1 MRKLFLTGMVLF
13 WTASSFAQD
22 PLPVAKYHLDE
33 STWNG
38 TFNEVK
44 DVSGNNLHGTAVNG
58 ALTANS
64 TPAIPSINNLGTC
77 GYGSFEHD
85 NNQYVNIADN
95 NILDLNETLTVSAW
109 INPSSGPSSGLFSI
123 FSKDSNFEV
132 HIDSSRRVF
141 WWWQEDNGT
150 TRTLTSSVAVP
161 LNAWSF
167 ITIRYDFQ
175 NSRAS
180 LFINGVLRAS
190 RNSGSSRRLR
200 VNGSAF
206 QIGQDQNFPGRAFDG
221 SIDEVQIFD
230 AALTDQ
236 QIQQLYSQRHD
247 CSIIFSPQ
255 CFTDDFSSS
264 PLSDLWV
271 TSTSKGSFQPQIIN
285 NRLRFTQ
292 AVRNQATSSTYQRLF
307 PAADNLVEIEF
318 DHFAYG
324 GNGADGIAIVLSD
337 ALITPRAGAFGGP
350 LGYGFKRNEPG
361 FAGGWL
367 GVGIDEYGNFSREG
381 GQGNRPGRRRQSVAI
396 RGSGVDE
403 TGYRY
408 LAGACNNGQTN
419 TNGNCLSPRVDN
431 NSSGPVHRYRI
442 VVDSR
447 SANQSQVEILRKIGS
462 GSWQPI
468 VGPVNVL
475 SSQFNQAAVP
485 ADFLLSVTGSTGGS
499 TNIHEIDNF
508 EVCALRSRPIDEQI
522 DHFRITHTGQ
532 GVTCNRS
539 EVTIQACKNATCSEL
554 FTDTVTV
561 SLDPSTV
568 SGGGGWEGGNS
579 QSFTGGSGTFY
590 IRKYQPGTITLD
602 VMGSNPPA
610 RPFSTNLCQI
620 GSGGWSASN
629 CDLVFSDSGFEI
641 DVPDKYAAEAV
652 EVTISAVKQGDSNT
666 KCDVGFGN
674 VTKSVALWSQYL
686 NPTAVDIIGDPKVS
700 VDPNGTYI
708 ELNTSES
715 GAGNFNLAFDSN
727 GQTKFNLNYD
737 DAGQMQLNAKFTGT
751 VDEAGLELSGAS
763 NFVSF
768 PASLAVVA
776 KNSDGVEEECTSID
790 AFCAWF
796 TKAGASFNLEVTAL
810 GQTNQPT
817 PNYTHSGIV
826 VAHEL
831 ASPDTATSQEGTI
844 STVSYDHSA
853 VAGSINI
860 VSQSLSEV
868 GVFDF
873 TITPPAVF
881 NGSSAKTITPAKSV
895 YLRFIPAY
903 FAASVFQSPTLQ
915 ATCNS
920 FSYIG
925 QPFDYLLAPRLALNP
940 KAANGADVTNYQ
952 FGDFWRYDSSWPTRT
967 YSDTNTTES
976 INFEQ
981 GVASVGRFTDPNN
994 ATVVQLSNEQITYTK
1009 GVSPINS
1016 FSANLQLTLGA
1027 SDITDQDNVCYKTA
1041 DSNSTNDCLGI
1052 SFNSDNAMQLYWGRL
1067 LLNDTYG
1074 SELSALRQRLELQYY
1089 NSNQF
1094 VTNTAD
1100 SCTNFDSVTNF
1111 DFSSSDYTV
1120 VTSGSPTQPEVNAS
1134 LTSATASNGESWLE
1148 YSAPGSGNTGTITS
1162 SFNMQLRGV
1171 PWLRE
1176 DADNDGSLDDDN
1188 SVSGQVQFGTYR
1200 GSDRVIWWSEQD

>member
-1 MRKLFLTGMVLF
+1 MRQLSSIGCFLLSLLCSTFVYAAPLCTDIF
-13 WTASSFAQD
+13 TD
-22 PLPVAKYHLDE
+22 PPSGNQSPNGIVRPSTDVIGAKRGDLECRNGRCEVNGQGVTVDFPAGD
-33 STWNG
+33 WNFNDGDLKNG
-38 TFNEVK
+38 TILNSTGTTARFYFDTLKLSNADINVG
-44 DVSGNNLHGTAVNG
+44 GNPEDLFIYVAGSLSITGQNNVNGIIYVAGSVNVAGNADITGAIGAGG
-58 ALTANS
+58 ALTIGGNS
-64 TPAIPSINNLGTC
+64 DVIIDPDAITNADLLDMCDG
-77 GYGSFEHD
+77 GS
-85 NNQYVNIADN
+85 
-95 NILDLNETLTVSAW
+95 
-109 INPSSGPSSGLFSI
+109 NP
-123 FSKDSNFEV
+123 
-132 HIDSSRRVF
+132 
-141 WWWQEDNGT
+141 
-150 TRTLTSSVAVP
+150 
-161 LNAWSF
+161 
-167 ITIRYDFQ
+167 
-175 NSRAS
+175 
-180 LFINGVLRAS
+180 
-190 RNSGSSRRLR
+190 
-200 VNGSAF
+200 
-206 QIGQDQNFPGRAFDG
+206 
-221 SIDEVQIFD
+221 
-230 AALTDQ
+230 
-236 QIQQLYSQRHD
+236 
-247 CSIIFSPQ
+247 SPQ
-255 CFTDDFSSS
+255 CFSDDFNAGS
-264 PLSDLWV
+264 LSDLWV
-271 TSTSKGSFQPQIIN
+271 TSTSKGSFQPQVVS

-292 AVRNQATSSTYQRLF
+292 AVQDQSTSSTYQRLF

-350 LGYGFKRNEPG
+350 LGYGFKPNEPG

-381 GQGNRPGRRRQSVAI
+381 GQGSTPGRRRQSVAI

-419 TNGNCLSPRVDN
+419 TNGNCLSPTVDN
-431 NSSGPVHRYRI
+431 NNSGSIHRYRI
-442 VVDSR
+442 VVDSQV
-447 SANQSQVEILRKIGS
+447 SNQSQVEISRKIGS
-462 GSWQPI
+462 GSWQSI

-475 SSQFNQAAVP
+475 ASQYNQAAVP
-485 ADFLLSVTGSTGGS
+485 ADFLLSVTGSTGS
-499 TNIHEIDNF
+499 VTNIHEIDNF

-532 GVTCNRS
+532 GITCNRS

-561 SLDPSTV
+561 SLDPSSV
-568 SGGGGWEGGNS
+568 SGGGGWEGGSS

-674 VTKSVALWSQYL
+674 VTKSVALWSQHL
-686 NPTAVDIIGDPKVS
+686 NPTAPDIIGDPKVS
-700 VDPNGTYI
+700 IDPTGTYDA
-708 ELNTSES
+708 LNTSES
-715 GAGNFNLAFDSN
+715 GAGNFDLAFDSN

-737 DAGQMQLNAKFTGT
+737 DAGQLQLNAKFTGT
-751 VDEAGLELSGAS
+751 GDESGLELTGAS

-776 KNSDGVEEECTSID
+776 KNSAGVEEECTSID
-790 AFCAWF
+790 AFCNWF

-817 PNYTHSGIV
+817 PNYTHSGID
-826 VAHEL
+826 VAHKL

-853 VAGSINI
+853 VAGSTNI
-860 VSQSLSEV
+860 VPQSLSEV

-873 TITPPAVF
+873 TITPPATF
-881 NGSSAKTITPAKSV
+881 NGSNAKTIAPAKSV

-903 FAASVFQSPTLQ
+903 FAASIFQSPTLQ
-915 ATCNS
+915 ATCNNS

-925 QPFDYLLAPRLALNP
+925 QPFGYLLAPRLALNP
-940 KAANGADVTNYQ
+940 KATNGADVTNYQ
-952 FGDFWRYDSSWPTRT
+952 FGDFWRYDSSWPTRS
-967 YSDTNTTES
+967 YSDTNTSES
-976 INFEQ
+976 ISYDEDA
-981 GVASVGRFTDPNN
+981 ASVDRFTDPGN
-994 ATVVQLSNEQITYTK
+994 ASIVQLNNEQITYAK

-1027 SDITDQDNVCYKTA
+1027 SDITDQDGVCYKTA
-1041 DSNSTNDCLGI
+1041 DSNSTSDCLGI

-1067 LLNDTYG
+1067 LINDTYG

-1100 SCTNFDSVTNF
+1100 ACTNFGSVTNF

-1120 VTSGSPTQPEVNAS
+1120 VTSGSPIPPEVDAS
-1134 LTSATASNGESWLE
+1134 LTSATASSGESWLE
-1148 YSAPGSGNTGTITS
+1148 FSAPGSGNTGTITS
-1162 SFNMQLRGV
+1162 SFDMQLRGV

-1176 DADNDGSLDDDN
+1176 DVDNDGSFDDNN
-1188 SVSGQVQFGTYR
+1188 SVSGQVQFGIYR
-1200 GSDRVIWWSEQD
+1200 GSDRVIWWNEQD